1 MAACIRLCCRLACGL
16 TPTEICRSASSAAN
30 HQEHAMF
37 MCKSGI
43 IPYVHS
49 QPGRCDLP
57 MQMPCTIYDVGT
69 AVALATPVP
78 FIEPP
83 LEHTHPGELVGML
96 VMGGPLVQ
104 KSVDV
109 NASTVVLGLSSSGKN
124 CALTRTGMIAPVP
137 SENSL

>member
-1 MAACIRLCCRLACGL
+1 
-16 TPTEICRSASSAAN
+16 
-30 HQEHAMF
+30 MF
-37 MCKSGI
+37 GVNVKIGKI
-43 IPYVHS
+43 QYVHS

-57 MQMPCTIYDVGT
+57 MQKPCTFYDVGT

-83 LEHTHPGELVGML
+83 LEHTQPGELVAML
-96 VMGGPLVQ
+96 VIGGPLVQ

-109 NASTVVLGLSSSGKN
+109 NAGIVVLGLSSSGKN